1 MEKTLM
7 WGKTEGKRRKRWQR
21 IRWLDSITD
30 SMDMNLNK
38 LREIMEDRGPSRLQ
52 FMDHKESGMTQ
63 RLKTSS
69 SGWTCG
75 YTVSSPKPPG
85 HPRAHLVLHVPWFWT
100 DVQ

>member
-1 MEKTLM
+1 
-7 WGKTEGKRRKRWQR
+7 
-21 IRWLDSITD
+21 
-30 SMDMNLNK
+30 MDMNLNK